1 MSRMDEFSQSWRDAA
16 MREKR
21 FWR

>member
-1 MSRMDEFSQSWRDAA
+1 MDEFSQSWRDAA